1 MKFARSVFIV
11 AGVWGIAVLTP
22 LFFLVDL
29 TGRPYSAPTD
39 YPHFYYGFLAVAMA
53 WQIAFLV
60 IASNPIRYRL
70 LMIPAF
76 LEKAGYIMTA
86 VVLYSRGRISAA
98 DANTAIPD
106 SLLLVLFVVAFVKTK
121 VPAQTDL
128 RRRTSTSA

>member
-76 LEKAGYIMTA
+76 LEKAGYVMTA

-106 SLLLVLFVVAFVKTK
+106 SLLLVLFVVAFVMTK

-128 RRRTSTSA
+128 RGRTSTSA

>member
-1 MKFARSVFIV
+1 MRFARSVFIV

-22 LFFLVDL
+22 LFFLVDI
-29 TGRPYSAPTD
+29 TGRPYPVPAD

-53 WQIAFLV
+53 WQVAFLV
-60 IASNPIRYRL
+60 IGANPIRYRL

-76 LEKAGYIMTA
+76 IEKAGYIITTT
-86 VVLYSRGRISAA
+86 VLYSQGRISAA

-121 VPAQTDL
+121 VPAPTGLGRQSS
-128 RRRTSTSA
+128 RSA